1 MRYRNKHN
9 INLIDNPLKTD
20 LALLNRKNALESQW
34 YDQESESYFAELNKS
49 GELIAMDKDFE
60 SWFGSYYDKPEETID
75 YDRGYRFFSALA
87 NKQSA
92 SILEI
97 GFGDGC
103 LSRLLLRRNRNVV
116 SVDIAGN
123 ACRFLKQSDQ
133 RSIPIRSCGE
143 ILPFK
148 NNSFDIVTSLAALH
162 HLNLDLALGEI
173 KRVLKDDGVGI
184 FLEPIYNSEM
194 LYKIRQLIPIDDN
207 ESPGGGG
214 FRKKNLVESLKA
226 QNLEFTIE
234 EFEVFTRL
242 ERLIPTPKARRI
254 LRKFDYAALRLFPRL
269 RYFARSFVLIIQKK
283 PV

>member
-20 LALLNRKNALESQW
+20 SALLNQKNALESQW
-34 YDQESESYFAELNKS
+34 YDQEAEAYFNELNQS
-49 GELIAMDKDFE
+49 GQLIAMDKDFE
-60 SWFGSYYDKPEETID
+60 KWFGRFYDKPGDAIN
-75 YDRGYRFFSALA
+75 YDRGYRFFSTLA
-87 NKQSA
+87 KQPS
-92 SILEI
+92 SRVLEI

-103 LSRLLLRRNRNVV
+103 LSRFLLRRNRNVV

-148 NNSFDIVTSLAALH
+148 DSSLDIVTSLAALH
-162 HLNLDLALGEI
+162 HLNLNLALGEI

-184 FLEPIYNSEM
+184 FLEPMYNSEIF
-194 LYKIRQLIPIDDN
+194 YKIRQFIPIDDN

-214 FRKKNLVESLKA
+214 FRKKHLIPLLESHDLA
-226 QNLEFTIE
+226 YSIE
-234 EFEVFTRL
+234 EFEIFTRL
-242 ERLIPTPKARRI
+242 ERLIPALKAQQI
-254 LRKFDYAALRLFPRL
+254 LRKFDHAALRLIPPL
-269 RYFARSFVLIIQKK
+269 RYFARSFVLTIRKK
-283 PV
+283 LV